1 MFDRHQQKAVLLF
14 AVADVILTILA
25 FEAAY
30 QTRQVLPLANIFY
43 ITTPTKALLLGF
55 ILVLWLVLG
64 SWIGTYTRLY
74 GADLRAAAE
83 AEQGWNCRC
92 RDRPA
97 GRLRFLGATL
107 YVPRLAVR
115 QAPRARR

>member
-14 AVADVILTILA
+14 AVADVILTIIA

-64 SWIGTYTRLY
+64 SWIGTYKRLY
-74 GADLRAAAE
+74 GAAYACGL
-83 AEQGWNCRC
+83 
-92 RDRPA
+92 
-97 GRLRFLGATL
+97 
-107 YVPRLAVR
+107 V
-115 QAPRARR
+115 